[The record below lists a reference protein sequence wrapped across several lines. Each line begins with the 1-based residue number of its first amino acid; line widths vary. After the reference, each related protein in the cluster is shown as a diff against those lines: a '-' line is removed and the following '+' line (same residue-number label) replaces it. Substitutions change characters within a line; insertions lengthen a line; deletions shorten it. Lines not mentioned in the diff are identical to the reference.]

1 MVDVND
7 ARRERA
13 ELREHIR
20 SVADV
25 AAREERRLTDEERS
39 AAERSRAR
47 VAVLSETI
55 EYQDYLRELDEQT
68 AVISDPSSNGAQSLA
83 ISRPSPV
90 QSIVRA
96 TERSSH
102 TRTLFPSDERYSRA
116 FNAYLRHGVAG
127 MSGEDRE
134 VFQPYFSGGGIG
146 TDTRAMATTP
156 ATAGGALIP
165 QEFYARLIE
174 AMKAIGGVRLSRAT
188 IVQTSSGAD
197 MPIPLVDDT
206 ANVGALLAENTQ
218 VTEQDFTFAVKTLK
232 SYVYTSK
239 LVRVSFQMLQDAFF
253 DVDGWLA
260 RALALRV
267 ARAINAHF
275 TTGTGVSQPE
285 GVVTGAQSY
294 GTTATG
300 AGNVTGVTYDNLVN
314 LIHSVDPSYRDNAE
328 WMFNDSTLRA
338 IKQIKDSQN
347 RPLWQQDMALGE
359 RPTILG
365 YPYVINQDV
374 AVMAASAKSILF
386 GDFSY
391 YLIREVQDLRVL
403 RLDER
408 YADFLQAGFLAFIRT
423 DGLLANAGGTNA
435 PIKYYAN
442 SAT

>member
-1 MVDVND
+1 MVDIND

-13 ELREHIR
+13 ELREHVR

-39 AAERSRAR
+39 AVERSRAR

-55 EYQDYLRELDEQT
+55 EYQEYLRDLDEQT
-68 AVISDPSSNGAQSLA
+68 AVISEPASHGAQSLA
-83 ISRPSPV
+83 VVRPAPAP
-90 QSIVRA
+90 SIVRA
-96 TERSSH
+96 ASSNERSF
-102 TRTLFPSDERYSRA
+102 FPSDERYARA
-116 FNAYLRHGVAG
+116 FSAYIRRGVGG
-127 MSGEDRE
+127 MSAEDRE
-134 VFQPYFSGGGIG
+134 VFQPYFSGAS
-146 TDTRAMATTP
+146 DTRAMATTP
-156 ATAGGALIP
+156 DTAGGALIP
-165 QEFYARLIE
+165 EDFYRRLIE

-188 IVQTSSGAD
+188 VVQTASGAD

-206 ANVGALLAENTQ
+206 ANVGALLTENTQ
-218 VTEQDFTFAVKTLK
+218 VTEQDFTFAQKTLK

-253 DVDGWLA
+253 DVEGWLA
-260 RALALRV
+260 RALATRV
-267 ARAINAHF
+267 ARAVNAQF
-275 TTGTGVSQPE
+275 TTGTGTNQPE

-300 AGNVTGVTYDNLVN
+300 NATGVTYDNLVN
-314 LIHSVDPSYRDNAE
+314 LIHSVDPAYRDNAE

-374 AVMAASAKSILF
+374 AVMAANAKSILF

-408 YADFLQAGFLAFIRT
+408 YADYLQAGFLAFVRT
-423 DGLLANAGGTNA
+423 DGLLANAGGTNS
-435 PIKYYAN
+435 PIKYYSN